1 MTNQLYFQSMRAI
14 RRILLISLPVM
25 ALIIAGTGCKQENSR
40 IMTVTGPIRADEMG
54 VTLEHEHIMVDF
66 IGADSTGYHRWDRK
80 EVASTVLPHIREVQ
94 DKGLNTLIECTPAYL
109 GRDPRLLKTLSEK
122 TGVQILTNTG
132 YYGAVNEK
140 FLPQHTYEETADQLA
155 ERWINEWENGIE
167 DTDIKPGFIKISVG
181 RDSTLSDVHEKL
193 VRAAARTHLETGL
206 TIASHTGPEDPAFA
220 QLRVLEEE
228 GVSPKAFIWVHAQ
241 NGDSQAH
248 IEAAQKGAWVSLD
261 GVNKKEAVINQ
272 YVSMLTNLEE
282 NNLLDRVLISHDAG
296 WYSPGEP
303 GGGNFRPYT
312 AIFDHLV
319 PALKKKGFSQ
329 EDIDQLLKTN
339 PGRAFNIKIKKLNQ

>member
-1 MTNQLYFQSMRAI
+1 MLKQQCIKITRSI
-14 RRILLISLPVM
+14 RKIFLIVLPGLTLIL
-25 ALIIAGTGCKQENSR
+25 AGTGCKQEDNR
-40 IMTVTGPIRADEMG
+40 IMTVTGPIQADEMG

-80 EVASTVLPHIREVQ
+80 EVVSTVLPHIREVKK
-94 DKGLNTLIECTPAYL
+94 KGLNTLMECTPAYL
-109 GRDPRLLKTLSEK
+109 GRDPRLLKTISQK

-155 ERWINEWENGIE
+155 ERWTNEWENGIE

-181 RDSTLSDVHEKL
+181 PDSTLSNIHEKL

-206 TIASHTGPEDPAFA
+206 TIASHTGPEAPAFA

-228 GVSPKAFIWVHAQ
+228 GVSPGAFIWVHAQ
-241 NGDSQAH
+241 NGNSQAH
-248 IEAAQKGAWVSLD
+248 IKAARKGAWVSLD
-261 GVNKKEAVINQ
+261 GVNKKESVINQ

-303 GGGNFRPYT
+303 KGGDFRPYT
-312 AIFDHLV
+312 AIFDHLM

-329 EDIDQLLKTN
+329 EDIDQLLKVN
-339 PGRAFNIKIKKLNQ
+339 PGRAFSIKIKE